1 LHNPTTLSSSD
12 ETSETG
18 HFSWKENRNQHR
30 SGIWELTPTCRIPES
45 PHYHSDMSPEYL
57 EMTYN
62 DFANPD
68 GTVLIL
74 HATSGAGEVSEKKLC
89 TD

>member
-1 LHNPTTLSSSD
+1 MRLPKLVIFHGKKI
-12 ETSETG
+12 ETSTAAEYG
-18 HFSWKENRNQHR
+18 NSRLPAAFQNLR
-30 SGIWELTPTCRIPES
+30 ICR
-45 PHYHSDMSPEYL
+45 HYHSDMSPEYL